1 MARQVRE
8 IRQNPPNPA
17 ESTTRQITLRLV
29 EPGDTQQEP
38 PAPCLLSMI
47 PLRRPTIRSSP
58 THKLRLKDSLAG
70 GSARINAGIIA
81 RDPHFWDY
89 LQQISLAAY
98 DAEID
103 TRRAR
108 MFINRVCDVSGR
120 YDLDRNE
127 TAVQRFFALIE
138 QPFLEWLFNE
148 N

>member
-1 MARQVRE
+1 MTRQVRE
-8 IRQNPPNPA
+8 VQHKQSGPA
-17 ESTTRQITLRLV
+17 LRQITLRLV
-29 EPGDTQQEP
+29 EPEESKHKP
-38 PAPCLLSMI
+38 PVTCLLSMI
-47 PLRRPTIRSSP
+47 PLQRPTIRSSLAR
-58 THKLRLKDSLAG
+58 KLRIKDNLAG

-127 TAVQRFFALIE
+127 IAVQRFFILIE
-138 QPFLEWLFNE
+138 QPFLEWLFNDA
-148 N
+148 